1 MINSMGKKLPCIL
14 TLLMLAGVSFLADAE
29 QLDKTKAQKA
39 APVKEAPGPWLL
51 AGREGECAPTS
62 ILAKKGP
69 EYNDIQS
76 PYQLVDRL
84 RAAGHKADV
93 KEFKA
98 GTRPSVE
105 VRAPSSGL
113 FVMFVKKE
121 FCDKPAPPCGKK
133 ITLLFV
139 LFMASSRTVGLS

>member
-1 MINSMGKKLPCIL
+1 MGKKLSALL
-14 TLLMLAGVSFLADAE
+14 TLLVLAGVPFSTDAA
-29 QLDKTKAQKA
+29 QVDKTKAQKA
-39 APVKEAPGPWLL
+39 PPVKEDPGPWLL
-51 AGREGECAPTS
+51 AGREGQCAPIS

-69 EYNDIQS
+69 EYSDIQS
-76 PYQLVDRL
+76 PYQLVEKL

-105 VRAPSSGL
+105 VRAPSAGL

-121 FCDKPAPPCGKK
+121 FCDKPAPPAEKK
-133 ITLLFV
+133 
-139 LFMASSRTVGLS
+139 